1 MTLLECCSRYCLGP
15 HMPLP
20 LVIAAVFAAAAPDPI
35 AASIVASENM
45 FAADAQRFGV
55 RLAFLAHFDA
65 DSWVLRPYPVPALAA
80 LARDADDGS
89 RLEWAP
95 EIAGVAASGDMGF
108 TSGAWTAHAPGTDKS
123 VHGHFL
129 TVWKR
134 GEDGIWRVQV
144 DGGVSHPAL
153 EQSAGGVK
161 TLEIATKDHAT
172 PSADALASRRKALEA
187 ADDTLRDALGRAQGD
202 TTSIWR
208 DVADTE
214 FRALRSRQQPAD
226 GDAAWALVATNPAR
240 RGSGTRRAY
249 DVASSGD
256 FAYTIGGEAAC
267 KECGSYYRIWRWRD
281 DRWRLF
287 IDLETP

>member
-1 MTLLECCSRYCLGP
+1 MRQRLCLGP

-20 LVIAAVFAAAAPDPI
+20 FVIAAVFAAAAPDPV

-65 DSWVLRPYPVPALAA
+65 DSWVLRPYPVPALAT
-80 LARDADDGS
+80 LARDTDDGS

-108 TSGAWTAHAPGTDKS
+108 TSGTWTAHAPGMDKS

-134 GEDGIWRVQV
+134 GDDGVWRVQV

-153 EQSAGGVK
+153 EQPAGAVK
-161 TLEIATKDHAT
+161 TFEIATKDHAT

-187 ADDTLRDALGRAQGD
+187 ADDKLRDALGRAQGD

-208 DVADTE
+208 GVADTE
-214 FRALRSRQQPAD
+214 FRVLRSKQPPAD
-226 GDAAWALVATNPAR
+226 GDAAWALAATNPAR
-240 RGSGTRRAY
+240 RGSGARRAY

-256 FAYTIGGEAAC
+256 FAYTIGGDASC